1 MTTPFWS
8 NEPTILFNKDDI
20 LQLWPTENMSF
31 EAKLN
36 AISRIVI
43 VLSLLGF
50 LFTRNFNLL
59 IIGTITIAI
68 VYPAPI

>member
-36 AISRIVI
+36 AI
-43 VLSLLGF
+43 
-50 LFTRNFNLL
+50 
-59 IIGTITIAI
+59 
-68 VYPAPI
+68 